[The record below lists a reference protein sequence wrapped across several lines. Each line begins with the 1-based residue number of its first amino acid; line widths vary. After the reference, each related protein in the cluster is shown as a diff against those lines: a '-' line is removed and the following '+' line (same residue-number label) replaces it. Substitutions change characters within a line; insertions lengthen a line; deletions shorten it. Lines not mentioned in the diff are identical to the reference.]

1 MSSST
6 SPSFHFLP
14 HPRQH
19 PPQSPLLTLF
29 SPLMSSAIP
38 PRMMHFNLLQ
48 LSPFHK
54 WRRSTPS
61 LGRSLPTQL
70 TPTYTTRYSA
80 LLTMVTNPPRTQTFW
95 LWYTNS
101 RPSLSIA
108 AIPRKVPSTLL
119 LSPTMLSTAHRQ
131 TLCRSSQRP
140 INSGPPFTWVRESLC
155 ARSPKNVLLCD
166 RSPFPDFTMLIRL
179 LRRLPSS
186 AALLMFS
193 RRAPSNIVLPYLM
206 TLSV

>member
-1 MSSST
+1 MTVST
-6 SPSFHFLP
+6 PPIPFADPLP
-14 HPRQH
+14 
-19 PPQSPLLTLF
+19 
-29 SPLMSSAIP
+29 PLMSSAIP
-38 PRMMHFNLLQ
+38 PRRMHFNLLQ

-54 WRRSTPS
+54 WRRSTTS

-70 TPTYTTRYSA
+70 ALTYTTRYSA

-95 LWYTNS
+95 FWYTNS

-140 INSGPPFTWVRESLC
+140 INSGPPFTRVRESLC

-166 RSPFPDFTMLIRL
+166 RSPSPGFTMLIWL

-186 AALLMFS
+186 VALLMFS
-193 RRAPSNIVLPYLM
+193 RQAPSNIGLPSLT
-206 TLSV
+206 TLSI